1 MPILTLE
8 EMIVA
13 LIDLNYTAEQISCM
27 PVNVMYDVVYQQIQ
41 AI

>member
-8 EMIVA
+8 QMIIA

-27 PVNVMYDVVYQQIQ
+27 PVDFMYNVVYNQIQ
-41 AI
+41 AV